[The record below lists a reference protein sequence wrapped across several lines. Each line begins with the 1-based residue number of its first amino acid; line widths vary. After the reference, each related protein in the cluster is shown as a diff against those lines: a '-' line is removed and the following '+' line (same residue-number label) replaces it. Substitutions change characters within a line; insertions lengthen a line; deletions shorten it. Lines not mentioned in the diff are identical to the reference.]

1 MWLLLL
7 SCTPETPLPAVDSG
21 SVALPSAEPV
31 WEVAALE
38 QAAQSLMAAPFP
50 RLDHLDQDYL
60 ALMAQGTSDCPGLGN
75 NIKDNAVYGCQTDT
89 GMYFSGV
96 SDYFDERRD
105 GVPYRSLAGDFLITD
120 TQGRT
125 MDWGAGWEVYF
136 VEGASQFRWLGSVIW
151 AGRPATEQG
160 VSVAV
165 DGGQDQGVF
174 SVSGG
179 MRLAQGTVEFSLARD
194 AACPLSRGTLSM
206 RGPDQRWYRTALDC
220 SGCGLVQFEGQELGT
235 ACIDPTPLL
244 DALEE
249 PLMDTDWVS
258 P

>member
-7 SCTPETPLPAVDSG
+7 ACTPETPPAPVDSG
-21 SVALPSAEPV
+21 AVVLPQAEPV
-31 WEVAALE
+31 WGPEEVEAAAE
-38 QAAQSLMAAPFP
+38 SLLAAPFP

-60 ALMAQGTSDCPGLGN
+60 ALMAQGTSSCPGLGN
-75 NIKDNAVYGCQTDT
+75 NIKDDAVYGCETDA

-96 SDYFDERRD
+96 SDYFDEWRD

-125 MDWGAGWEVYF
+125 LDWGAGWEVYF
-136 VEGASQFRWLGSVIW
+136 VRDASYFRWLGSVFW
-151 AGRPATEQG
+151 SGRPATDGG
-160 VSVAV
+160 VSVALEGHQQ
-165 DGGQDQGVF
+165 DGAF

-179 MRLAQGTVEFSLARD
+179 MSLAQGTVELALRRD
-194 AACPLSRGTLSM
+194 AACPLAQGTLSL

-220 SGCGLVQFEGQELGT
+220 SGCGPVRFEGQKLGQ

-249 PLMDTDWVS
+249 PLSDPDWGS